1 MACGVM
7 VQSAQAWREMVDRF
21 GQGGLSEEAFCEA
34 EGINRKLFHRW
45 RCKRSMA
52 PPRAA
57 ADKAAA
63 IPKATA
69 GFVDLGA
76 LKGGGGSGLEVRL
89 DLGGGVQ
96 LYLARG

>member
-1 MACGVM
+1 M
-7 VQSAQAWREMVDRF
+7 QETRRRSAQAWREMVGRF
-21 GQGGLSEEAFCEA
+21 GQSGLSEEAFCEG

-52 PPRAA
+52 PARVL
-57 ADKAAA
+57 ADKGAP
-63 IPKATA
+63 ISKAPA

-76 LKGGGGSGLEVRL
+76 LGGSSRLEVRL

-96 LYLARG
+96 LHLARG